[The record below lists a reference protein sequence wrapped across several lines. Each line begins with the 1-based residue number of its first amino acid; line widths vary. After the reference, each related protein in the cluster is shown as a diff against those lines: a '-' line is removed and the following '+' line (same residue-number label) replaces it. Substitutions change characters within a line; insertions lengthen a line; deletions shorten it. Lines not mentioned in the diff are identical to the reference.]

1 MKRKWNAFIRAIDIP
16 FDPFDEQSIR
26 ENLISSLVNLMILL
40 GTVGIFLLGI
50 LRGIDSRIFHV
61 AAIFTLVMII
71 ARAGVQRGKSR
82 IVSLLF
88 LGFSWVFLTAMI
100 LLLEN
105 GLRAPVY
112 IAVQLFLVVYAGLL
126 HGRKAV
132 MVISALS
139 VIASGSVAFME
150 LQGFFLTEPK
160 VPDVRF
166 SIIALFI
173 FVPTIGFLIIR
184 TLENLQLSISL
195 YREESKIRY
204 ASEQQVKFLNQELE
218 HAYETT
224 LEGWSRALELK
235 DKETE
240 GHSSRVTELTIEV
253 AKKFDFDE
261 KALKYIYYGALL
273 HDIGKMGIPDDILN
287 KPGVLTPEE
296 REIINQHPIYAFEML
311 KDIEYLQPAI
321 SIPYSHHENW
331 DGTGYPQGLQGEEI
345 PFPARIFSV
354 VDNWDAL
361 TSDRPYR
368 NAWSKEKTMKY
379 IKEQSG
385 KKFDHQVVEVFVN
398 QIINTTGFLK
408 NAS

>member
-1 MKRKWNAFIRAIDIP
+1 MKQKWNEFIRAIDIP
-16 FDPFDEQSIR
+16 FNPFDERSIR
-26 ENLISSLVNLMILL
+26 DNLISSLINLLILL
-40 GTVGIFLLGI
+40 GALGVILLGI
-50 LRGIDSRIFHV
+50 LRGIGSMIFLV
-61 AAIFTLVMII
+61 AVIFVIIMLI
-71 ARAGVQRGKSR
+71 ARAGVQRGKSQ
-82 IVSLLF
+82 IVSLLL
-88 LGFSWVFLTAMI
+88 LGFSWVFLTGII
-100 LLLEN
+100 LYLEN

-112 IAVQLFLVVYAGLL
+112 IATQLFLVVYAGLL

-132 MVISALS
+132 IVISILS
-139 VIASGSVAFME
+139 IFVSASVAVAE
-150 LQGFFLTEPK
+150 SQGIFLTEAK
-160 VPDVRF
+160 VPDIRF
-166 SIIALFI
+166 SLIALFV
-173 FVPTIGFLIIR
+173 FVPTIGFLITR

-195 YREESKIRY
+195 YREEARIRY
-204 ASEQQVKFLNQELE
+204 ESEQKVKFLNQELE

-253 AKKFDFDE
+253 ARKFDFDE
-261 KALKYIYYGALL
+261 NAIKYVYYGALL
-273 HDIGKMGIPDDILN
+273 HDIGKMGIPDEILN
-287 KPGVLTPEE
+287 KPGALTPEE
-296 REIINQHPIYAFEML
+296 RAIINQHPIYAFEML
-311 KDIEYLQPAI
+311 KDIEYLQPSI

-368 NAWSKEKTMKY
+368 NAWSKEKTLNY

-385 KKFDHQVVEVFVN
+385 KKFDPQVVEVFLN
-398 QIINTTGFLK
+398 IKKTLLLHIE
-408 NAS
+408 